1 MSNPIIYICVIQQ
14 RYDRLKFDESY
25 NKYELAFY
33 TLKVG
38 SIYIRELKRF

>member
-14 RYDRLKFDESY
+14 RCDRLKFDESY

-33 TLKVG
+33 TLIKVG
-38 SIYIRELKRF
+38 SIYIREHVN